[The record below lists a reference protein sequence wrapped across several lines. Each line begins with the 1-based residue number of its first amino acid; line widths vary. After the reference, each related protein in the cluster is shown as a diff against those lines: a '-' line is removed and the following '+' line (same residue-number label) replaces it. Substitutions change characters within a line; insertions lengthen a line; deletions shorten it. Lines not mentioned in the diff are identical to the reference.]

1 MEEWVETTPLI
12 RTSDQGENQ
21 KLNQLWEQN
30 DLRLRGGYASGS
42 TAADYDH
49 FANSTITTCSTPTVG
64 YAYTASSLGLTDP
77 T

>member
-12 RTSDQGENQ
+12 RTSNQ
-21 KLNQLWEQN
+21 AN
-30 DLRLRGGYASGS
+30 DLFQNTQWDPAVTT
-42 TAADYDH
+42 TAAGYDH